1 MRARDLGR
9 LSFDDELL
17 DQLADRLAD
26 RLVARLELALKP
38 GETLINAGEVAR
50 IVGKT
55 RAWVYDH
62 AGELGAVRLGT
73 GPKPRLGF
81 YPARVHDHLESV
93 ASPPPIPHPTP
104 APPRRR
110 PRDGYTA
117 AGTKLLAV
125 RGHQR
130 HDT

>member
-1 MRARDLGR
+1 VTSGGLT
-9 LSFDDELL
+9 FDDELL

-26 RLVARLELALKP
+26 RLVARLELAIKP
-38 GETLINAGEVAR
+38 RETLIDAGEVAR

-81 YPARVHDHLESV
+81 YPARVHEHLESV
-93 ASPPPIPHPTP
+93 ASPPPIPPPTP
-104 APPRRR
+104 AAPRRA

-117 AGTKLLAV
+117 AGAKLLAV
-125 RGHQR
+125 RGHPR
-130 HDT
+130 REP